1 MMLLP
6 GNHSGRKG
14 CGVRTRRG
22 FTLIE
27 LLVCIAIIALL
38 IAILLPSMQSV
49 RASAKRT
56 VCASNL
62 RQIGIA
68 MRAYISDNRDRLP
81 FASFMPSIGPFPLTT
96 ETPIAISSVLKSRMD
111 NYIGAFECPSDNGDR
126 DRPAPNAGRSFFES
140 EGSSYEYRA
149 RLLNGRTM
157 TDVANMIEQFIDRTI
172 PEDGVWVLRDYD
184 NFHGRAGQAGAR
196 RYLYI
201 DGHVTDYEN

>member
-1 MMLLP
+1 MILGP
-6 GNHSGRKG
+6 GSHPWRER
-14 CGVRTRRG
+14 CRVRTRRG

-62 RQIGIA
+62 RQVGIA
-68 MRAYISDNRDRLP
+68 LRSYISDNRDRLP
-81 FASFMPSIGPFPLTT
+81 YASFMPSIGPFPLAT
-96 ETPIAISSVLKSRMD
+96 ETPIPISSVLKSRMD
-111 NYIGAFECPSDNGDR
+111 NHIDAFECPSDNGDR
-126 DRPAPNAGRSFFES
+126 DRPAPNAGRSYFET
-140 EGSSYEYRA
+140 EGSSYEYRS
-149 RLLNGRTM
+149 RLLNGRTI
-157 TDVANMIEQFIDRTI
+157 TDVTSMIEQFIDRTI
-172 PEDGVWVLRDYD
+172 PENGVWVLRDYD